1 MIVTGSFAKDLY
13 PGVKKWWGQAYDSY
27 KTEYTELFEHETT
40 SRAFE
45 EYVQFTGLGLAAIK
59 REGAAITYDDM
70 KQGYVTRFVPVNYAL
85 GFVVSKEAVA
95 DGISGIVGKK
105 RARFLA
111 ESFRQTKETVG
122 ANVYNRAFNTS
133 YTMPDGQPVCA
144 TAHVNYT
151 GGTFAN
157 RPTTDADLSEA
168 ALEQACIDIA
178 GYTNDRGLK
187 IAVHAQKLC
196 LPYQLEFEAE
206 RILGTPY
213 RVGTSDNDV
222 NAIRKLGKFPEG
234 VCLSHWFDD
243 SDAWFIR
250 TSCAKGEGLVYF
262 EREKI
267 SFGMDQEFDTSAAKF
282 KAEERYS
289 FGIGDPRAIY
299 GTQGA

>member
-1 MIVTGSFAKDLY
+1 MITSGSFAKDLY
-13 PGVKKWWGQAYDSY
+13 PGVRKWWGQAYDSY
-27 KTEYTELFEHETT
+27 EIEYDKLFETETT
-40 SRAFE
+40 SRAYE

-59 REGAAITYDDM
+59 REGASVTYDDM
-70 KQGYVTRFVPVNYAL
+70 RQGYVTRFVPVEYAL
-85 GFVVSKEAVA
+85 GFVITRNAVN

-105 RARFLA
+105 RARYLA

-122 ANVYNRAFNTS
+122 ANIYNRAFNTA
-133 YTMPDGQPVCA
+133 YTMPDGQPMCS
-144 TAHVNYT
+144 TAHVNFT

-187 IAVHAQKLC
+187 IALHADKLAI
-196 LPYQLEFEAE
+196 PYQLEFEAE
-206 RILGTPY
+206 RILGSPY

-222 NAIRKLGKFPEG
+222 NALRKLGKFPGG
-234 VCLSHWFDD
+234 VCLSHWFTD

-250 TSCAKGEGLVYF
+250 TNMKNDGLVYF

-267 SFGMDQEFDTSAAKF
+267 HFDMDNEFDTSNAKF
-282 KAEERYS
+282 KAEERYN

-299 GTQGA
+299 GTSGA